1 MDLTLLVFRV
11 RCPLAFHRAGASLLP
26 KGGVPAPVPSG
37 EGRQGQASHVA
48 VCSALPSQPSILET
62 CALIMKI
69 ICLEI
74 YYVVK

>member
-1 MDLTLLVFRV
+1 MFNFRNMN
-11 RCPLAFHRAGASLLP
+11 LQYQLKIHFSLW
-26 KGGVPAPVPSG
+26 
-37 EGRQGQASHVA
+37 EGYLSNNGSRYNFSLSPHPQGP
-48 VCSALPSQPSILET
+48 CSAPPQPSILET

>member
-1 MDLTLLVFRV
+1 MGEALPRLL
-11 RCPLAFHRAGASLLP
+11 
-26 KGGVPAPVPSG
+26 
-37 EGRQGQASHVA
+37 
-48 VCSALPSQPSILET
+48 SALLSPLQPSILET

>member
-1 MDLTLLVFRV
+1 MDLMLLLLLV
-11 RCPLAFHRAGASLLP
+11 RCPLTFDRKCAFSFSSVGSLLCFLV
-26 KGGVPAPVPSG
+26 GGRGTRG
-37 EGRQGQASHVA
+37 EVLMIL
-48 VCSALPSQPSILET
+48 CSPPPQPSILET